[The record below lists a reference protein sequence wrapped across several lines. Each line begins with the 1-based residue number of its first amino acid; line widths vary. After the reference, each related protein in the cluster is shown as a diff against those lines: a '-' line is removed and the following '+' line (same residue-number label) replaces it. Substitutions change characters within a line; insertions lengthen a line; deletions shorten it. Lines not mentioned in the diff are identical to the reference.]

1 MSDDRPTITLDY
13 LAEQQRRMLAEQR
26 TMRDEMLVQGAII
39 RRLDGTQGPLLDEL
53 RAIHSLLARVVD
65 RVRAVEERDIASGQ

>member
-1 MSDDRPTITLDY
+1 MSDEHHSAVITLDY

-26 TMRDEMLVQGAII
+26 TMLDEMLVQGAIV
-39 RRLDGTQGPLLDEL
+39 RRLDGPQGAMLDEL

-65 RVRAVEERDIASGQ
+65 RVRAVEEQLSK